1 MIDQIKNTLIL
12 LPQFSKLGCSTAKR
26 NHQTLLSPCCQKNR
40 YNPGS
45 MIFLPIGQGHIEI
58 ILQLMVRVCPYASNQ
73 KTMG

>member
-1 MIDQIKNTLIL
+1 MKNTLIL
-12 LPQFSKLGCSTAKR
+12 LPQLSKLGCSTATR
-26 NHQTLLSPCCQKNR
+26 NHQTLLSPCCPKKNR

-45 MIFLPIGQGHIEI
+45 MISLLIDQGHIEI